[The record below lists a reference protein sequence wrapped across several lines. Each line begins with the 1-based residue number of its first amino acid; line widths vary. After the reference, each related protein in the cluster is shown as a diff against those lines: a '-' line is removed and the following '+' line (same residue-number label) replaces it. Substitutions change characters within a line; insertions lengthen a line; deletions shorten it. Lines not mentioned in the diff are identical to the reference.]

1 MKEVVS
7 VIRNDTKIGR
17 PNRGLTR
24 RNALK
29 AGVAVTSGFAFGSGA
44 IGTVAANG
52 SSATA
57 RAMPV
62 HLSVRAM
69 GDSEPS
75 PVPDPQDKLVHRFS
89 GNPVDDGTDH
99 EELDGTHHFR
109 WCEYSA
115 LEGRAKMDC
124 VSDNGDVK
132 TDVKVKIGGLV
143 PGGLYT
149 IWVCELEDPG
159 FVDDRDPAVALQ
171 NVVGCN
177 PLGKN
182 DGTENV
188 FRATGSMGTLEVT
201 DMPGAYTVVP
211 PWAPGGSSPE
221 CLLGTDQIIL
231 VGVLHLDDQSHG
243 PVPGDPEAG
252 DHVDHFAF
260 IF

>member
-1 MKEVVS
+1 MTRKLEGP
-7 VIRNDTKIGR
+7 IG
-17 PNRGLTR
+17 GLTR

-44 IGTVAANG
+44 IGTVAANE

-57 RAMPV
+57 RAVPV

-115 LEGRAKMDC
+115 LEGRARMDC

-132 TDVKVKIGGLV
+132 TEVKVKVGGLV
-143 PGGLYT
+143 KGGLYT
-149 IWVCELEDPG
+149 VWVCELEDPG

-171 NVVGCN
+171 NLVGCN

-188 FRATGSMGTLEVT
+188 FRATGGMGTLTVT
-201 DMPGAYTVVP
+201 DMPGAYTLGDTSQ
-211 PWAPGGSSPE
+211 ASPA
-221 CLLGTDQIIL
+221 CLLDADQIIL
-231 VGVLHLDDQSHG
+231 VGVVHLDDQSHG
-243 PVPGDPEAG
+243 SVPGDPEAG

-260 IF
+260 VF